1 MEWQRRDLMRG
12 AAVGMLAVL
21 PLPALAQDAVVT
33 LVADP
38 ADPVANS
45 EPGRWAAG
53 ELRSRYDGPGPRRAA
68 GGLRHLGPERTGYRP
83 RRHRRAR
90 DSRARRGTRR
100 PAGRSGSG
108 RCSMPGMLDNRA
120 VLLAAGSDAAGPRLC
135 RHRIGRAG
143 PQCARRGRGTCSSA
157 PPSLERPANR
167 VRSVARFVT
176 NEVEDRGWLHD
187 RQFWH
192 GYLTMLAG
200 HRFNSF
206 SLTLGIQ
213 YDYPQEVSDVY
224 FYFAYPFL
232 LKVPGYDV
240 VAAGLPDDE
249 RDRNLETLRFIARE
263 TARRGLRF
271 RLGIWTHAYAFDSP
285 RVNYRD
291 HRHHGGEPRR
301 CYCRDAL
308 AMLLRAGAGHRRP
321 HLPAAWRERHPRR

>member
-1 MEWQRRDLMRG
+1 MGIERRAFLRS
-12 AAVGMLAVL
+12 AAVGTLALL

-53 ELRSRYDGPGPRRAA
+53 ELRSAI
-68 GGLRHLGPERTGYRP
+68 
-83 RRHRRAR
+83 RAR
-90 DSRARRGTRR
+90 DLDVQQAASLVSAPSGLVIVLAGMGAPATAALA
-100 PAGRSGSG
+100 AGRALPEGPEAVLLMSGI
-108 RCSMPGMLDNRA
+108 LDNRA
-120 VLLAAGSDAAGPRLC
+120 VLLAAGSDALGLVYAATELAERV
-135 RHRIGRAG
+135 R
-143 PQCARRGRGTCSSA
+143 SA
-157 PPSLERPANR
+157 PTAAEGLELGATVAERPANR

-187 RQFWH
+187 RQFWDD
-192 GYLTMLAG
+192 YLTMLAS
-200 HRFNSF
+200 HRFNGF

-285 RVNYRD
+285 
-291 HRHHGGEPRR
+291 
-301 CYCRDAL
+301 
-308 AMLLRAGAGHRRP
+308 
-321 HLPAAWRERHPRR
+321 